1 MSTHTNSTATSDDA
15 PLPEALR
22 LLLEQELSPGARLAY
37 VGLLL
42 LALAAGITVASLW
55 LTEPSLPMR
64 TQVAFAAM
72 LVIALSWCG
81 FAIWALLHRR
91 VLYARHRLVSAR
103 MATLFCAAFSAGAF
117 ILAAIGGGGLG
128 AFLAGVLGLI
138 MLAVAMALLLRAH
151 RYYDGL
157 RRRQSELQRALDE
170 RG

>member
-1 MSTHTNSTATSDDA
+1 MNTPVNSTAASDEA

-22 LLLEQELSPGARLAY
+22 LLLEQELSPGARLTY

-42 LALAAGITVASLW
+42 LALAGGVTVASLW

-64 TQVAFAAM
+64 TQVAFAA
-72 LVIALSWCG
+72 LLTIELSWCG
-81 FAIWALLHRR
+81 FAIWALRHRR

-117 ILAAIGGGGLG
+117 VLAASGGGLG
-128 AFLAGVLGLI
+128 AFLAGALGLI
-138 MLAVAMALLLRAH
+138 MLAVALALLVRAH

-157 RRRQSELQRALDE
+157 QRRRSELQRALDE